1 MDGRTMKATLFSDK
15 DILKTLLPAG
25 WAAALKVAGIYALVG
40 LLWIFFSDRLLV
52 MLVSDPVVRTW
63 MQTFKGL
70 LFVLVTALLL
80 FLVLWRYLRA
90 LRRTEEQL
98 FLVAQGI
105 SSEVGDAFFA
115 SLVAY
120 LARVLG
126 TDSAVVAAFEGGDD
140 EIMRTIAVWRHGAI
154 EDNFSFSLKG
164 SPCKALQ
171 EKDLCWC
178 PQGVAAN
185 FYEEHPF
192 RKMQIQSCLA
202 MGLRD
207 SQQNLVGVVMVLSSN
222 AFAQKKTA
230 EALLRIFAARA
241 ASEMERRAAE
251 QKISHMAFFDTLTEL
266 PNQQLFQEEL
276 EAALD
281 QARREVT
288 QLALVYFDFDRFKTI
303 VRSLGHL
310 HGQGVLQHTA
320 ERLRKALKEGEI
332 LAHLGGDEFAFCV
345 PRIASPQEAEEAV
358 SRLQDTL
365 KAPLK
370 VGGHDLYVTASI
382 GVAIYPHDGND
393 AQTLLRNADVAM
405 SRAKVMGR
413 NNVQFYNAEMSRMS
427 FQSMVLE
434 NQLHRAMER
443 EEFVLLYQPQLDLIE
458 NRLSGMEALVC
469 WKQEGRAQFSPSEF
483 IPLAEETGLIDP
495 LGEWILFT
503 ACEQNR
509 CWQDAGLPPQRVA
522 VNVSAR
528 QFYQRDIVA
537 LVARVLAETGLDPR
551 WLALEITESVLFQDI
566 DETTITLKKLR
577 DLGVDLVID
586 DFGTGY
592 SSLSYLKN
600 YPIRTLKI
608 DQSFISGIPADAGS
622 RTITTAVIAMAHH
635 LNMAVVAE
643 GVENEVQKEFLI
655 QAGCDKIQGFLYS
668 PPLRPEE
675 FALQLKRSALTR
687 AAQGS

>member
-1 MDGRTMKATLFSDK
+1 MKSTLFASR
-15 DILKTLLPAG
+15 DILKALLPSG
-25 WAAALKVAGIYALVG
+25 WAAALKVTAVYALVG
-40 LLWIFFSDRLLV
+40 LAWIFFSDRLLIF
-52 MLVSDPVVRTW
+52 LFTDPVILTRL
-63 MQTFKGL
+63 QTFKGL
-70 LFVLVTALLL
+70 LFVVVTALLL
-80 FLVLWRYLRA
+80 FLVLWRYLRL
-90 LRRTEEQL
+90 LRRTEEQV

-120 LARVLG
+120 LARVLE
-126 TDSAVVAAFEGGDD
+126 TDCAIVAAYEGGED
-140 EIMRTIAVWRHGAI
+140 ERMRTVAVWHKGVI
-154 EDNFSFSLKG
+154 EDNFSFSLRG
-164 SPCKALQ
+164 TPCKALNAQ
-171 EKDLCWC
+171 ELCWC
-178 PQGVAAN
+178 PRGVAGKLSAD
-185 FYEEHPF
+185 HPF
-192 RKMQIQSCLA
+192 RLMKVESCLA
-202 MGLRD
+202 MSLQDAR
-207 SQQNLVGVVMVLSSN
+207 QNLLGSVMVLSSN
-222 AFAQKKTA
+222 SLNQRKTA
-230 EALLRIFAARA
+230 EALLKIFAARA

-251 QKISHMAFFDTLTEL
+251 QKISHLAFFDTLTDL

-276 EAALD
+276 EAALVH
-281 QARREVT
+281 ARRDNT

-303 VRSLGHL
+303 VRSLGHR
-310 HGQGVLQHTA
+310 HGQGVLQQTA
-320 ERLRKALKEGEI
+320 ERLRQALHEGEI
-332 LAHLGGDEFAFCV
+332 LAHLGGDEFALCL
-345 PRIASPQEAEEAV
+345 PKIPSPQAAESMVE
-358 SRLQDTL
+358 RLLDTL
-365 KAPLK
+365 KAPIK
-370 VGGHDLYVTASI
+370 VVGHELYVTASV
-382 GVAIYPHDGND
+382 GVAVFPLDGDD

-434 NQLHRAMER
+434 NRLHRALER

-495 LGEWILFT
+495 LGEWILYK

-509 CWQDAGLPPQRVA
+509 RWQDAGLPPQRVA
-522 VNVSAR
+522 VNISAR

-537 LVARVLAETGLDPR
+537 LVSRVLQETTLDPR

-566 DETTITLKKLR
+566 AETTVTLERLR
-577 DLGVDLVID
+577 DLGVDLIID

-600 YPIRTLKI
+600 FPIRTLKI
-608 DQSFISGIPADAGS
+608 DQSFIAGIPDDAGS
-622 RTITTAVIAMAHH
+622 RTITSAVVAMAHH
-635 LNMAVVAE
+635 LNMAVIAE
-643 GVENEVQKEFLI
+643 GVENPVQKEFLL

-675 FALQLKRSALTR
+675 FALQLKRSAATR
-687 AAQGS
+687 SVQAS